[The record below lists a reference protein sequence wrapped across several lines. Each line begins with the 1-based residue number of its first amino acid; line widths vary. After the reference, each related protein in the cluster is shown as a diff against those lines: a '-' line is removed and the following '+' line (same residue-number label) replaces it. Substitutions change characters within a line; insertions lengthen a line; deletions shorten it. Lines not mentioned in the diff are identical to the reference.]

1 VSRFT
6 TALGK
11 YACALVLQ
19 LYLVPLQYRIFGTVL
34 SPSPSRKILCA
45 RFQEASRG
53 KSLDE
58 LCFHYCS
65 SCWPICSCNAQSR
78 VKTGCSHADFFIC
91 TLSPPH
97 ARESSVS
104 PHACI
109 YPIYQDTANRLAAS
123 ISIFTASPSEPL
135 VHPRVPSTPS
145 AWVSAWHHFHSIT
158 VQRISS

>member
-11 YACALVLQ
+11 YACALFCNCT
-19 LYLVPLQYRIFGTVL
+19 LYRCSIEFLVRCCLRV
-34 SPSPSRKILCA
+34 RA
-45 RFQEASRG
+45 G
-53 KSLDE
+53 KSSVRD
-58 LCFHYCS
+58 FRRRRVANHWMSFVFTS

-78 VKTGCSHADFFIC
+78 VKTGCSHADLFIC

-135 VHPRVPSTPS
+135 VQPRVPSTPS
-145 AWVSAWHHFHSIT
+145 AWVSASHHLHSIT